1 MTSGPT
7 GAPPSMT
14 DLVVV
19 GGGLA
24 GIAAALAAADAGA
37 RVTLLEARPR
47 LGGATFSFQR
57 DGLELDN
64 GQHVYL
70 RCCTAYQSLLS
81 RLGVRELAPVQRRLA
96 VPVLAPGGRMGW
108 LRRNAM
114 PAPLHLAGTLARYPY
129 LGWGERLG
137 AVRAALA
144 LRRLD
149 PGDQLLDRRS
159 FADWLAD
166 HGQGRAATD
175 ALWELVGLPTLNA
188 RTTQA
193 SLQLATMVFKTGLLT
208 ARDAADIGY
217 SRVPLSRL
225 HGEPAG
231 RALAEAGAE
240 VRLRSAVRAVEPVAH
255 PDRDPGLGPA
265 DERAQGGAA
274 RRLAVVTEDGR
285 VEASTVI
292 VAVPHEAAG
301 WLPEAVAGDGG
312 PARWAERLGTSPIV
326 NLHVVYDRA
335 VTTLPFAAGL
345 GTPVQ
350 WVFDRTESSG
360 LEPGAG
366 QCLAVSLS
374 AAADEVELPVAELR
388 ARFLPALAELF
399 PAARQARVDK
409 FVVTRERTAT
419 FLPSPGT
426 GAIRPSA
433 QTNMDG
439 LFLAGSWTSTGW
451 PATMEGAVRS
461 GLIAARA
468 ALLSLGRTRRLPTPE
483 GFWGFPGAARRHFP
497 RNASAVNRG
506 GGPIRP
512 EVAA

>member
-1 MTSGPT
+1 VPG
-7 GAPPSMT
+7 
-14 DLVVV
+14 DVVVV

-24 GIAAALAAADAGA
+24 GIATALAAADGGA
-37 RVTLLEARPR
+37 SVTLLEARPR

-70 RCCTAYQSLLS
+70 RCCRAYQSLLE
-81 RLGVRELAPVQRRLA
+81 RLDVAGLAPLQPRLA

-108 LRRNAM
+108 LRRGNL

-129 LGWGERLG
+129 LRWSERLG
-137 AVRAALA
+137 IVRAALA

-149 PGDQLLDRRS
+149 PADQRLDRRS
-159 FADWLAD
+159 FAAWLAD
-166 HGQGRAATD
+166 QGQSRGATD

-188 RTTQA
+188 RTDQA

-217 SRVPLSRL
+217 SRVPLSKL
-225 HGEPAG
+225 HGEPAA
-231 RALAEAGAE
+231 RALGEAGVR
-240 VRLRSAVRAVEPVAH
+240 VRLRCHARAIEPAG
-255 PDRDPGLGPA
+255 PGTGDQWP
-265 DERAQGGAA
+265 GGATGA
-274 RRLAVVTEDGR
+274 DGAGRRLAVRTDDDL
-285 VEASTVI
+285 VEADAVV

-301 WLPEAVAGDGG
+301 WLPASVVG
-312 PARWAERLGTSPIV
+312 PAERLERLGASPIV
-326 NLHVVYDRA
+326 NLHVVYDRV

-350 WVFDRTESSG
+350 WVFDRTESAG
-360 LEPGAG
+360 LDPSRG

-374 AAADEVELPVAELR
+374 AAHDEVELPVAALR
-388 ARFLPALAELF
+388 DRYLPALAELF
-399 PAARQARVDK
+399 PAARGAAVTA
-409 FVVTRERTAT
+409 FYVTRERTAT
-419 FLPSPGT
+419 FLPAPGT
-426 GAIRPSA
+426 AALRPGAG
-433 QTNMDG
+433 TTMHG

-468 ALLSLGRTRRLPTPE
+468 ALLSLGRTRQLPTAE
-483 GFWGFPGAARRHFP
+483 GFWHPPRKGSATRRG
-497 RNASAVNRG
+497 RD
-506 GGPIRP
+506 PIRP

>member
-1 MTSGPT
+1 VTEV
-7 GAPPSMT
+7 
-14 DLVVV
+14 VVV

-24 GIAAALAAADAGA
+24 GIAAGLAAADAGA
-37 RVTLLEARPR
+37 KVTLLEARPR
-47 LGGATFSFQR
+47 LGGATFSFRR

-108 LRRNAM
+108 LRRSAM

-129 LGWGERLG
+129 LSWGERLG

-149 PGDQLLDRRS
+149 PADQRLDERS
-159 FADWLAD
+159 FGDWLAG

-188 RTTQA
+188 RTDQA
-193 SLQLATMVFKTGLLT
+193 SLQLAAMVFKTGLLT

-217 SRVPLSRL
+217 SRVPLSKL
-225 HGEPAG
+225 HGEPAA

-240 VRLRSAVRAVEPVAH
+240 VRLRSAVRAVEPVAAS
-255 PDRDPGLGPA
+255 DPS
-265 DERAQGGAA
+265 GGDAPG
-274 RRLAVVTEDGR
+274 RLAVITDDGR
-285 VEASTVI
+285 VEATTVV
-292 VAVPHEAAG
+292 VAVPHEASG
-301 WLPEAVAGDGG
+301 WLPGAVAGDGG
-312 PARWAERLGTSPIV
+312 PARWAERLGISPIV

-350 WVFDRTESSG
+350 WVFDRTASSG

-366 QCLAVSLS
+366 QCIAVSLS
-374 AAADEVELPVAELR
+374 AAGEEVELPVADLR

-399 PAARQARVDK
+399 PAAREAKVAN

-419 FLPSPGT
+419 FLPAPGT
-426 GAIRPSA
+426 AAIRPST
-433 QTNMDG
+433 QTGMDG

-483 GFWGFPGAARRHFP
+483 GFWGFPGTAGRHSP
-497 RNASAVNRG
+497 RDASAVNRG